1 MQMTIKQLM
10 ECATQLREQA
20 DSKEYTAERYRQE
33 LNALKDPYE
42 DFSTMPEDVKKKA
55 YDLERVIKKR
65 QEQATAYMVLADA
78 IEEKKVLV
86 NLGVNL

>member
-10 ECATQLREQA
+10 ECATALR
-20 DSKEYTAERYRQE
+20 DDAETMEKIATNYRQQLEE
-33 LNALKDPYE
+33 LVHPYE
-42 DFSTMPEDVKKKA
+42 DKSAMPEE
-55 YDLERVIKKR
+55 ERK
-65 QEQATAYMVLADA
+65 TAYAYEQHIKEYGDRECAYTLLADA